1 MNLTTLALMVV
12 SAFPVCPLLA
22 AQTTK
27 SEVVYYADAYADY
40 YGVPRALVRAIITQE
55 SGWNRLALSSKGAAG
70 LMQLLPDTAAEY
82 GVKDLFSVTDNL
94 GGGAHYIADL
104 LNQFHGEMRL
114 AVAAY
119 FCGTKHLALKG
130 LSYSNPDVVAY
141 VQSVRL
147 QYLRELRTEGL
158 RNNAW
163 QTGGQ

>member
-1 MNLTTLALMVV
+1 MNLATLALMVV
-12 SAFPVCPLLA
+12 RAFPVCPLLA
-22 AQTTK
+22 AHTPK
-27 SEVVYYADAYADY
+27 SEVVYYANAYADH

-94 GGGAHYIADL
+94 RGGVHYLADL
-104 LNQFHGEMRL
+104 LNRFHGEMRL

-119 FCGTKHLALKG
+119 FCGTKHLELKG

-147 QYLRELRTEGL
+147 QYLRELRTDGL
-158 RNNAW
+158 RNNSQ